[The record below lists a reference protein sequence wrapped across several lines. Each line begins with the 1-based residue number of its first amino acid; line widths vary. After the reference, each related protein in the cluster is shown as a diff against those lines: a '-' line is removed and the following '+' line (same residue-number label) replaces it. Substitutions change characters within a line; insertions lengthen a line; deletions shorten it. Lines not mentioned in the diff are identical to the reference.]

1 MKDANMLSKQHSI
14 GSIVLTSMG
23 KGKKIRLKE
32 KKIVETKERKK
43 TQRFY
48 SKLVQNTEAHS
59 LSYLTHDL
67 NLSRSNQTLT
77 HKPHFKSCLLG
88 HGHLPFLTVLKMCLK
103 QYTFKFCFLLHVIST
118 SILPIIFKI
127 FK

>member
-48 SKLVQNTEAHS
+48 SKIVQNTEAHS

-77 HKPHFKSCLLG
+77 HLTSPTN
-88 HGHLPFLTVLKMCLK
+88 LPSRAVYSVTATFHSSLFLKCASN
-103 QYTFKFCFLLHVIST
+103 ST
-118 SILPIIFKI
+118 HSNSAFN
-127 FK
+127 FM